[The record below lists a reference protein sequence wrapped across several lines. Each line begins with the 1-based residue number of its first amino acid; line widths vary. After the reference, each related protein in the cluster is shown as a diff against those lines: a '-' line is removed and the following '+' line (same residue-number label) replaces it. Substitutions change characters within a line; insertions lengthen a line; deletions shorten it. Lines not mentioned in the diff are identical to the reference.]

1 MNLQLQPA
9 TKNMLKSLS
18 IKDLYVPALAEGEG
32 VGTAYEYFAKRL
44 VLARWLKNRPKPSHV
59 LIAGLPEKYGSSL
72 DFLQLAQE
80 LGAAVSV
87 VDERP
92 SALQKLQ
99 TSLAAAQ
106 KVGWLTAVSPQL
118 ISVHHLADLGEVA
131 SEFDLCLGSEGLQR
145 LAPSDRPAY
154 VQHVRRLASRAAL
167 FAPNGDNMAHT
178 NISGLAGV
186 TLAEMQQ
193 LVGPEVKTGYIDMP
207 PFPPGI
213 TRSEEQ
219 REQATSGRLEAMA
232 MWGLGYYARLEHFLP
247 TTVRRKQS
255 HIVYAIMEN

>member
-1 MNLQLQPA
+1 
-9 TKNMLKSLS
+9 MLKSLS
-18 IKDLYVPALAEGEG
+18 IKELYVPALAEGEG

-44 VLARWLKNRPKPSHV
+44 VLARWLKSQPKPLRV

-80 LGAAVSV
+80 LGAAVTV

-99 TSLAAAQ
+99 HSLAAAQ

-118 ISVHHLADLGEVA
+118 IPVHHLADLREIA
-131 SEFDLCLGSEGLQR
+131 PEFDLCLGSEGLQR
-145 LAPSDRPAY
+145 LDASDRPDY
-154 VQHVRRLASRAAL
+154 LRHVRRLARRAAL

-186 TLAEMQQ
+186 TLSEMQQ
-193 LVGPEVKTGYIDMP
+193 LVGPQAKTGYIDMP

-213 TRSEEQ
+213 TRTEDQ
-219 REQATSGRLEAMA
+219 REQATSGTFEAIA

-247 TTVRRKQS
+247 TAVRRRQS
-255 HIVYAIMEN
+255 HIVYAMMEIGD

>member
-1 MNLQLQPA
+1 
-9 TKNMLKSLS
+9 MLKSLS
-18 IKDLYVPALAEGEG
+18 IKSLYVLALAEGEG

-44 VLARWLKNRPKPSHV
+44 VLAHWLKHRQAQQRRPQRL

-80 LGAAVSV
+80 LNADVTV

-92 SALQKLQ
+92 SALQKLRH
-99 TSLAAAQ
+99 SWAAAQ
-106 KVGWLTAVSPQL
+106 KEGWLTAVTPQL
-118 ISVHHLADLGEVA
+118 ISLSHLADLSPIDEA
-131 SEFDLCLGSEGLQR
+131 FDLCLGSEGLQR
-145 LAPSDRPAY
+145 LDPDDRPDY
-154 VQHVRRLASRAAL
+154 VRHVQRVATSAAL

-193 LVGPEVKTGYIDMP
+193 LVGKNTTTGYIDMP

-232 MWGLGYYARLEHFLP
+232 MWGLGYYVRLEHFLP
-247 TTVRRKQS
+247 TAVRRKQS
-255 HIVYAIMEN
+255 HIVYALLETGD